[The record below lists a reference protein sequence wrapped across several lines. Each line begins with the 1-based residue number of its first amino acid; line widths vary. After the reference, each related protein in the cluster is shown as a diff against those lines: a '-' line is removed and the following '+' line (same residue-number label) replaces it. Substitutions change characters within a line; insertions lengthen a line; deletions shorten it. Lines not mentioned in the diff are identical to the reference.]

1 MKDRTQ
7 RFDRIHKLLLFIL
20 ACMIPLLLFLPVHQA
35 SRNYAISME
44 SQRSF
49 RRIESYYD
57 TLQVMLARQEHAHY
71 LALERNHSGVLL
83 AGRGAD
89 DE

>member
-7 RFDRIHKLLLFIL
+7 RLDRNRKLLLFFL

-35 SRNYAISME
+35 SRNYQLSLE
-44 SQRSF
+44 SERSI
-49 RRIESYYD
+49 RRIEAYFD
-57 TLQVMLARQEHAHY
+57 TLQVMLAFQEHGDY
-71 LALERNHSGVLL
+71 LALERQRPGILL
-83 AGRGAD
+83 AERGAD